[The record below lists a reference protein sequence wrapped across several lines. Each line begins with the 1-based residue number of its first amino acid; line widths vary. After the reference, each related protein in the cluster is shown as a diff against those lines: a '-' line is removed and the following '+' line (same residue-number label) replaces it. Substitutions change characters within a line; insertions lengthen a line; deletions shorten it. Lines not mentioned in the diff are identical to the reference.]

1 MKKMF
6 VLFISLVLIISFT
19 SCTNDTNKEVDNE
32 YNGRIS
38 NIVQLNQIDKIV
50 AYHSNLSSVSPNEIN
65 DAESVQ
71 LFNELIDV
79 ELNYVVSSKLNN
91 EFKNEMITKHGE
103 HMEYVQLY
111 NKDNIILK
119 ITLFSDQAVII
130 ETNDLFYICTE
141 LSQLDYYNII
151 EIIY

>member
-19 SCTNDTNKEVDNE
+19 SCTNDTNEEVDNE

-91 EFKNEMITKHGE
+91 EFKNEMITKYGE

-130 ETNDLFYICTE
+130 ETNDQFYICTE